1 MEGVMYMLIVC
12 LLLIGLGI
20 WLLGVA
26 LMIVGGLPIIFM
38 VGKFAIEAVVG
49 ITIYR
54 LVKKK
59 IAEKQQHDVNRIK
72 GLM

>member
-1 MEGVMYMLIVC
+1 MLIVC

-20 WLLGVA
+20 WLLGVT

-49 ITIYR
+49 ITVYR

-59 IAEKQQHDVNRIK
+59 VQERQQHDMNKIK

>member
-1 MEGVMYMLIVC
+1 MLIVC

-49 ITIYR
+49 ITVYKLI
-54 LVKKK
+54 KKK
-59 IAEKQQHDVNRIK
+59 IAEKRQHDVNRIK